1 MNKPELLAPAGDMEC
16 LKTAVRFGADAVY
29 VGGPFM
35 QLRAQAAG
43 FDNDTLAEASE
54 YVHRFGK
61 KLYVTA
67 NSFAKNDEINKIE
80 KYAEFLYS
88 IGANAAIVSDLGAI
102 AAMRAAE
109 PRLEIHVSTQ
119 ANCQNYKCAEVY
131 RSMGASRVVMAR
143 ENSLREIA
151 ELHRLVPELEI
162 EAFVHGAMCMSYS
175 GRCMLS
181 TFTTGRSANRGECAQ
196 PCRWQYHIVE
206 QKRPNEF
213 FPVEQSEN
221 GLAVLSSQDLNCMPF
236 VDKLIEAGVS
246 SLKIEGRMKSP
257 YYVATVVNAYRMRID
272 GSAPIEL
279 LENEVCCVSH
289 RPYCSGFYF
298 GKIKPYLPDD
308 GAYIRECT
316 YAAIVFE
323 KSENGRVKIEQRN
336 LFCVGDELEVVR
348 PGTVGLKFTVE
359 EIENTDG
366 ESVSRANHAKELLF
380 VNCPLELEPGDML
393 RIRH

>member
-1 MNKPELLAPAGDMEC
+1 MEC

-88 IGANAAIVSDLGAI
+88 IGADAAIVSDLGAI

-151 ELHRLVPELEI
+151 ELHR
-162 EAFVHGAMCMSYS
+162 
-175 GRCMLS
+175 
-181 TFTTGRSANRGECAQ
+181 
-196 PCRWQYHIVE
+196 
-206 QKRPNEF
+206 
-213 FPVEQSEN
+213 
-221 GLAVLSSQDLNCMPF
+221 
-236 VDKLIEAGVS
+236 
-246 SLKIEGRMKSP
+246 
-257 YYVATVVNAYRMRID
+257 
-272 GSAPIEL
+272 
-279 LENEVCCVSH
+279 
-289 RPYCSGFYF
+289 
-298 GKIKPYLPDD
+298 
-308 GAYIRECT
+308 
-316 YAAIVFE
+316 
-323 KSENGRVKIEQRN
+323 
-336 LFCVGDELEVVR
+336 
-348 PGTVGLKFTVE
+348 
-359 EIENTDG
+359 
-366 ESVSRANHAKELLF
+366 
-380 VNCPLELEPGDML
+380 
-393 RIRH
+393 